1 MDVQKDLIAVLEK
14 KLIDR
19 GIPVGAAIKS
29 GGWLY
34 DCIVNG
40 RYNDIVAPWNK
51 NSREIFTELT
61 GVKLPK
67 SEKGTKKVFF
77 NCKPFEVI
85 I

>member
-1 MDVQKDLIAVLEK
+1 MDVQKDLIGVLEQK
-14 KLIDR
+14 YAQR
-19 GIPVGAAIKS
+19 GIHPWAYIKNA
-29 GGWLY
+29 GNLY

-40 RYNDIVAPWNK
+40 RYNDIVATWNK

-67 SEKGTKKVFF
+67 SDKQTALLFTG
-77 NCKPFEVI
+77 KPFEVI